1 MQELLISYIQAHGA
15 LAIFASLIIGSLTSI
30 APCSI
35 VTLPLLVGSAVAL
48 SEDLEGKQKR
58 VFIYKFSLLFVVGIV
73 ISFSLLMLLVS
84 KIGLM
89 LSVAPSWAYILASL
103 ATFLVVAYSLGWIG
117 SIDKEKIAKKFIRF
131 RLFGAV
137 IIGLIFGLVSTPC
150 ATAPLVAIITVA
162 QQSGWI
168 YSYFLVLAFALGHA
182 SLLLLA
188 GVSVGFAQSIVSNRV
203 LNTVSKVINAL
214 FITILAFIGFYFL
227 YKAYVN
233 FGF

>member
-1 MQELLISYIQAHGA
+1 MQELLISYIQAHGT
-15 LAIFASLIIGSLTSI
+15 LAIFASLIIGALTSV

-84 KIGLM
+84 KLGFM
-89 LSVAPSWAYILASL
+89 LSIAPSWAYILASL

-117 SIDKEKIAKKFIRF
+117 SIDKDKIAKKFIKF
-131 RLFGAV
+131 RLYGA
-137 IIGLIFGLVSTPC
+137 ILIGLIFGIVSSPC
-150 ATAPLVAIITVA
+150 ATAPLATIIMVAE
-162 QQSGWI
+162 QSGWL
-168 YSYFLVLAFALGHA
+168 YSYLLVLAFALGHA

-188 GVSVGFAQSIVSNRV
+188 GVSVGFAQSIVSNKV
-203 LNTVSKVINAL
+203 LTSIGKFVNIL
-214 FITILAFIGFYFL
+214 FTTILVGIGFYFL

>member
-1 MQELLISYIQAHGA
+1 MQELLISYIQAHGVV
-15 LAIFASLIIGSLTSI
+15 AILASLFAGVLTSI

-48 SEDLEGKQKR
+48 SEDLEGKKKR
-58 VFIYKFSLLFVVGIV
+58 VFIYKFSFLFVVGIV

-89 LSVAPSWAYILASL
+89 LSIAPSWAYILASL

-117 SIDKEKIAKKFIRF
+117 SIDKDKIAKKFIKF
-131 RLFGAV
+131 RLYGA
-137 IIGLIFGLVSTPC
+137 ILIGLIFGLVSSPC
-150 ATAPLVAIITVA
+150 ATAPLATIIMVAE
-162 QQSGWI
+162 QSGWV
-168 YSYFLVLAFALGHA
+168 YSYLLVLAFALGHA

-188 GVSVGFAQSIVSNRV
+188 GISVGFAQSIVSNKV
-203 LNTVSKVINAL
+203 LTSIGKFVNIL
-214 FITILAFIGFYFL
+214 FTTILVGIGVYFL
-227 YKAYVN
+227 YKAYIN